1 MKELKKYAECNK
13 SGSCNSCINYN
24 HCFHWKEFVTKHSDL
39 KLYAHFDKK
48 SASLRH
54 ASIRHYVMDEN
65 KIAHHGFYPFIHYK
79 YKQRKYTKNTDLQV
93 REIKTKEREIHYCSH
108 LDRCVY
114 QRYSFLLNEAYN
126 SWVNNNNIS
135 NIPVAYRN
143 CFKGKSNIHFA
154 KIAFDK
160 IKELDNA
167 FIIIGDFTDFFDNL
181 DHKYLKQQLCKIL
194 NYQKLP
200 NDFYA
205 VFKNIT
211 KFSYCNWTDIVQKN
225 EEKITTPGIRTK
237 LNSKELIITK
247 EQLKQLQKHKLIH
260 KNENNKGVPQGS
272 PISAVLSNIYMI
284 EFDKEINK
292 FVTQKNGLYMRYSD
306 DFIIILP
313 FEIESEINEFIKLIV
328 DYFNN
333 KSDLLTLQQDKT
345 KFYIY
350 KNKCIYK
357 YPQNQLTHLKYLGFI
372 FDGTN
377 IKINP
382 KAITKYYYRM
392 QRKARNIVRCNWT
405 SSKGHQISAKNL
417 YRVYA
422 SNNKKSKSKHTQTF
436 IDSAK
441 KAKKILNLNDPE
453 TDSLIKT
460 HKQKIAKALKTN

>member
-1 MKELKKYAECNK
+1 
-13 SGSCNSCINYN
+13 
-24 HCFHWKEFVTKHSDL
+24 
-39 KLYAHFDKK
+39 
-48 SASLRH
+48 
-54 ASIRHYVMDEN
+54 MD
-65 KIAHHGFYPFIHYK
+65 
-79 YKQRKYTKNTDLQV
+79 
-93 REIKTKEREIHYCSH
+93 
-108 LDRCVY
+108 
-114 QRYSFLLNEAYN
+114 RY
-126 SWVNNNNIS
+126 
-135 NIPVAYRN
+135 R
-143 CFKGKSNIHFA
+143 
-154 KIAFDK
+154 
-160 IKELDNA
+160 
-167 FIIIGDFTDFFDNL
+167 T
-181 DHKYLKQQLCKIL
+181 
-194 NYQKLP
+194 
-200 NDFYA
+200 
-205 VFKNIT
+205 
-211 KFSYCNWTDIVQKN
+211 KN
-225 EEKITTPGIRTK
+225 EEKIITPGIRTK

-313 FEIESEINEFIKLIV
+313 FEIESEINEFIKFIV
-328 DYFNN
+328 AYFNN
-333 KSDLLTLQQDKT
+333 KSDLVTLQQDKT

-405 SSKGHQISAKNL
+405 SSKGHHISALNL

-422 SNNKKSKSKHTQTF
+422 SNNNKSNSKHTQTF
-436 IDSAK
+436 IDYAK